1 MAAANVAA
9 AAPEVTFVKSLNP
22 AAEIENTRYYMTD
35 QESWTSSEQN
45 VVNTNMDFFVN
56 VRDYN
61 MVSLDLTQGDLD
73 NQEMTLDFYI
83 ENPNGEE
90 TITVGG
96 ENIKVTNLNASIGAL
111 KIYGKADRVINRGP
125 DGSFHFTDN
134 NAYGFN
140 VENIEQYLRDRGGT
154 QNDYYANCKIYAKVS
169 SSVSIY
175 GTANKKESWSSIN
188 LKQRQFFDLD

>member
-83 ENPNGEE
+83 ENPDGEE
-90 TITVGG
+90 TLTVGG
-96 ENIKVTNLNASIGAL
+96 ENIKVTNLNASIGTL
-111 KIYGKADRVINRGP
+111 KIYGKADQVVNRGA

-140 VENIEQYLRDRGGT
+140 VENIEQYLRDTNGT

-175 GTANKKESWSSIN
+175 GTANKKESWTSIN

>member
-1 MAAANVAA
+1 
-9 AAPEVTFVKSLNP
+9 
-22 AAEIENTRYYMTD
+22 MTD

-111 KIYGKADRVINRGP
+111 KIYGKADQVVNRGA

-140 VENIEQYLRDRGGT
+140 VADIEKYLRDTGST

-175 GTANKKESWSSIN
+175 GTQNKKESWSSIN
-188 LKQRQFFDLD
+188 LKQRQLFDLD